1 MLASK
6 YGVNSLCFK
15 FLHVMLIGES
25 SVKRP
30 GFHLIEVIKT
40 DITNESQS
48 LRVHHQKI
56 NFLSKSPITTNLV
69 YTFFPVLYVNKC
81 GHLIMIIKQ
90 NL

>member
-30 GFHLIEVIKT
+30 GFHLIEVVKT
-40 DITNESQS
+40 VHIFFKSIS
-48 LRVHHQKI
+48 LMSH
-56 NFLSKSPITTNLV
+56 NL
-69 YTFFPVLYVNKC
+69 
-81 GHLIMIIKQ
+81 
-90 NL
+90 